1 MAFNLSSLTKKSDAQ
16 PVVAPVWHPN
26 FRNFERLPDTKV
38 VRTTFFINTAAVAI
52 TISLLLW
59 LGYREMHIRNLGDQI
74 ADSQKQID
82 ANLKQSNEAI
92 RLTKVFND
100 EEKKLA
106 EAAAFVSGPIAPM
119 DLMLTLAKS
128 LPKEIALESFDLR
141 LSATPPPQCVL
152 RGIVAGSADQATG
165 VVSNYIEQLRG
176 LPQIGEVFDP
186 ISLTSLDRDAG
197 RGVMVFEILLKAKT
211 GKKEK
216 KP

>member
-59 LGYREMHIRNLGDQI
+59 LGYREMHIRGLNEQI
-74 ADSQKQID
+74 VDSQKQID
-82 ANLKQSNEAI
+82 ANLKQSNDAI

-100 EEKKLA
+100 EQKKLA
-106 EAAAFVSGPIAPM
+106 EAADFIGGPITPM
-119 DLMLTLAKS
+119 ELVLTLAKT

-141 LSATPPPQCVL
+141 LSTTPPPQCVL
-152 RGIVAGSADQATG
+152 RGVVAGTADQATG
-165 VVSNYIEQLRG
+165 VVSDYIEQLRG
-176 LPQIGEVFDP
+176 QPQIGGIFDS
-186 ISLTSLDRDAG
+186 ISLTNLDRDAG
-197 RGVMVFEILLKAKT
+197 RGVMVFEIMLKAKT

-216 KP
+216 NP